1 MDFPILSL
9 IFMLPILGALPTYI
23 VGKVKAEYSK
33 YLALV
38 VGLVVAGLSFLAYL
52 LYADPIF
59 EGTHLLDF
67 VPDFLEE
74 TSKELYT
81 SPSGRSGEFKLVENI
96 EWVPFAGISYLVGV
110 DGLSLPLVMLTG
122 YVSLAA
128 IIASWEI
135 EERVPAYFGLI
146 LLLQTGI
153 TGTFI
158 ALDWFLFYIA
168 WELVLV
174 PMFFLIGIWGGP
186 RREYAAIKFFIYT
199 HVASLGL
206 LLAIIGL
213 YIEAGLDTFSLIEMA
228 EHDFGNSDIIKLV
241 FLGFMFGF
249 LVKVPSVPFHTW
261 LPDAHVEAPTPISM
275 ILAGLLLKMGGYG
288 ILRVCGWYLPQPL
301 TDDVFRYGIA
311 IIGLISIVYGGL
323 VAMRQSDL
331 KRLVAYSSIAH
342 MGFVLIGVASQT
354 EAGFVG
360 ANYMQ
365 IAHGVISPL
374 LFFLSGV
381 ILHHAHTREI
391 PKIRAL
397 TYQMPITVAVLVFAS
412 FASAGLPGLAGF
424 IAEFSV
430 VLGVLD
436 WEPWVA
442 VVAGIGIIITAAY
455 YLWMLQRV
463 VFGQVNP
470 DLADVHRA
478 YKVEWIPFV
487 MLIIATVVLG
497 LLPSWM
503 IDIMN
508 PAAEYFLSQ
517 F

>member
-1 MDFPILSL
+1 MVYERMNFPILSL
-9 IFMLPILGALPTYI
+9 IFLVPILGALPTYF
-23 VGKVKAEYSK
+23 VGKIKADYSK
-33 YLALV
+33 YFALII
-38 VGLVVAGLSFLAYL
+38 GLIVAVLGFYAYFLYEGANFLDSLPSFL
-52 LYADPIF
+52 
-59 EGTHLLDF
+59 T
-67 VPDFLEE
+67 E
-74 TSKELYT
+74 TQSE
-81 SPSGRSGEFKLVENI
+81 GEFKLTETVEWI
-96 EWVPFAGISYLVGV
+96 PFAGINYILGV
-110 DGLSLPLVMLTG
+110 DGLSLPLVMLTT

-128 IIASWEI
+128 IIASWDI
-135 EERVPAYFGLI
+135 KERVPAYFGLI
-146 LLLQTGI
+146 LVLQTGI

-186 RREYAAIKFFIYT
+186 NREYAAMKLFIYT
-199 HVASLGL
+199 HVASLFIL
-206 LLAIIGL
+206 LGIIGL
-213 YIEAGLDTFSLIEMA
+213 YIEAGLNTFSMIEMA
-228 EHDFGNSDIIKLV
+228 DHSFGNSDVIKLI
-241 FLGFMFGF
+241 FLAFLFGFM
-249 LVKVPSVPFHTW
+249 VKVPSVPFHTW

-288 ILRVCGWYLPQPL
+288 ILRISGWYLTQPL
-301 TDDVFRYGIA
+301 NDDVIRYGIA
-311 IIGLISIVYGGL
+311 VIGLISIVYGGL

-354 EAGFVG
+354 QEGFVG

-374 LFFLSGV
+374 LFFICGV

-391 PKIRAL
+391 SEIRAI
-397 TYQMPITVAVLVFAS
+397 THQMPITVAVLVFAS

-424 IAEFSV
+424 IAEFAV
-430 VLGVLD
+430 LLGVLD

-442 VVAGIGIIITAAY
+442 VIAGIGIIITAAY

-463 VFGQVNP
+463 VFGQLNP
-470 DLADVHRA
+470 DLSDVHRA
-478 YKVEWIPFV
+478 YKVEWIPFA

-497 LLPSWM
+497 LFPSWM

-508 PAAEYFLSQ
+508 SAAEHFVSQ

>member
-1 MDFPILSL
+1 MVYEKMNFPILSL
-9 IFMLPILGALPTYI
+9 IFLLPILGALPTYF
-23 VGKVKAEYSK
+23 VGKIKANYSK
-33 YLALV
+33 YFALI
-38 VGLVVAGLSFLAYL
+38 VGLVVAILGFYAYFLY
-52 LYADPIF
+52 
-59 EGTHLLDF
+59 EGFDF
-67 VPDFLEE
+67 LNSLPDFLTKTGSE
-74 TSKELYT
+74 SYN
-81 SPSGRSGEFKLVENI
+81 GGEFQLTETI
-96 EWVPFAGISYLVGV
+96 DWIPYAGIKYIVGV
-110 DGLSLPLVMLTG
+110 DGLSLPLLMLTT

-128 IIASWEI
+128 IIASWDIKEQ
-135 EERVPAYFGLI
+135 VPAFFGLI
-146 LLLQTGI
+146 LVLQTGV
-153 TGTFI
+153 TGAFI

-213 YIEAGLDTFSLIEMA
+213 YIEAGLDSFSMIEMA
-228 EHDFGNSDIIKLV
+228 SHEFGNSDVIKLI

-288 ILRVCGWYLPQPL
+288 ILRVCGWYLPGPL
-301 TDDVFRYGIA
+301 NDDLFRYGIA
-311 IIGLISIVYGGL
+311 VIGLISIVYGGL
-323 VAMRQSDL
+323 GAMRQSDL

-354 EAGFVG
+354 EAGFIG

-391 PKIRAL
+391 PELRAV
-397 TYQMPITVAVLVFAS
+397 THQMPITVAVLVFAS

-424 IAEFSV
+424 IAELNV
-430 VLGVLD
+430 LLGVLD

-442 VVAGIGIIITAAY
+442 VIAGIGIIVTAAY
-455 YLWMLQRV
+455 YLWMLQRI

-470 DLADVHRA
+470 DLSNVHRA
-478 YKVEWIPFV
+478 YKVEWIPFAL
-487 MLIIATVVLG
+487 LIIATIVLG

-503 IDIMN
+503 IDIMK
-508 PAAEYFLSQ
+508 PAGEHFLSQ
-517 F
+517 FYP